1 MAEWKEK
8 QLRMLLAHQRAV
20 KPLSRSQRRQEQYQQ
35 HPLGSFHG
43 LGQRAASFGQLP
55 ALRFSSCPD
64 LGRAM
69 AWQTRRIR
77 ARKEKLAG
85 ESIDPSPGH

>member
-20 KPLSRSQRRQEQYQQ
+20 KPLSSSQRWQEQYQQ
-35 HPLGSFHG
+35 CPLGSFRG
-43 LGQRAASFGQLP
+43 LGQRTASFGQLP
-55 ALRFSSCPD
+55 ALRFSSCLD
-64 LGRAM
+64 LGRVM
-69 AWQTRRIR
+69 AWQIRRIR

-85 ESIDPSPGH
+85 ESIDPSLGH